1 MKAKLT
7 FDLPDDQDVF
17 DAACKGI
24 DWKMAMQ
31 DLDNTMRGV
40 DKHSNSEEEAKHAQ
54 RWRDELH
61 SILDVRGLTL
71 F

>member
-7 FDLPDDQDVF
+7 FDLPDEQDVF
-17 DAACKGI
+17 DAAVKGI
-24 DWKMAMQ
+24 EWKMAMQ
-31 DLDNTMRGV
+31 DLDNTMREV
-40 DKHSNSEEEAKHAQ
+40 AKHSDSDEAVEYAQ